1 MSKDVLVSVTF
12 SRRQMQQGAI
22 WNKLFNWKFKLKQ
35 WHKIIQC
42 VTTGCQLC
50 VWSSWLVLAQFFENS
65 LTIIVNIYIII
76 LFITGALSSTDPS
89 VFDQEA
95 SLAAQKA
102 RSTVSTS
109 GMKKCLVGKIM

>member
-1 MSKDVLVSVTF
+1 M
-12 SRRQMQQGAI
+12 
-22 WNKLFNWKFKLKQ
+22 
-35 WHKIIQC
+35 
-42 VTTGCQLC
+42 
-50 VWSSWLVLAQFFENS
+50 LAQFFESS

-95 SLAAQKA
+95 SLAAQEA

-109 GMKKCLVGKIM
+109 GMKKCLVGKIMQNTPPPPPPWKDQVAGGKRNISQRLISSYQKI